1 MANNIKDRI
10 QKIKPYF
17 KGMQVEEVDGESVIY
32 VMVSFP
38 PKWLIDKTLEQK
50 YDITIGFNNNNGTY
64 YFCADMGTGFD
75 VIFDAIDE
83 NIEQMI
89 TAQERAK
96 LLKDKVQE
104 LQELFIDESIP
115 IDKLRT
121 IEFTFKPQK
130 KKTTKKDTKEITEP
144 DNQLT
149 ANEEKTEN

>member
-17 KGMQVEEVDGESVIY
+17 KGMQVEEVDGESIIY
-32 VMVSFP
+32 IMVVFP

-50 YDITIGFNNNNGTY
+50 YNITIGFNENSGVY
-64 YFCADMGTGFD
+64 YFCAEMEVGFD
-75 VIFDAIDE
+75 VLFDAIED

-96 LLKDKVQE
+96 LLKDKIQE
-104 LQELFIDESIP
+104 LQELFVDETIP
-115 IDKLRT
+115 IEKLRS

-130 KKTTKKDTKEITEP
+130 KKTTKKENKDVTE
-144 DNQLT
+144 T
-149 ANEEKTEN
+149 SNEEKSEN

>member
-17 KGMQVEEVDGESVIY
+17 KGMQVEEIDGESIIY

-50 YDITIGFNNNNGTY
+50 YGISIGMNENSGVY
-64 YFCADMGTGFD
+64 YFCAEMEVGFD
-75 VIFDAIDE
+75 VIFDAIED
-83 NIEQMI
+83 NIEQML

-96 LLKDKVQE
+96 LLKDKVHE
-104 LQELFIDESIP
+104 LQELFVDESIP
-115 IDKLRT
+115 IEKLRT

-130 KKTTKKDTKEITEP
+130 KKTTKKENKDIVET
-144 DNQLT
+144 N
-149 ANEEKTEN
+149 NEEKSEN